1 MSSYSIVVENMDY
14 DVDGSTKTYETVVQV
29 KQTTYDLSGQ
39 ENHYSITE
47 YDTSLILKIYKDGK
61 FYDKAEDVPA

>member
-29 KQTTYDLSGQ
+29 KQTIYDLSGQ
-39 ENHYSITE
+39 EKHYSITG
-47 YDTSLILKIYKDGK
+47 YDPSLILKIYKDGK
-61 FYDKAEDVPA
+61 FYDEAKDVPE

>member
-29 KQTTYDLSGQ
+29 KQTTQ
-39 ENHYSITE
+39 I
-47 YDTSLILKIYKDGK
+47 
-61 FYDKAEDVPA
+61 

>member
-29 KQTTYDLSGQ
+29 KQTTQSVSYL
-39 ENHYSITE
+39 ENHYSIPE
-47 YDTSLILKIYKDGK
+47 YDATLLLKIYKDGK